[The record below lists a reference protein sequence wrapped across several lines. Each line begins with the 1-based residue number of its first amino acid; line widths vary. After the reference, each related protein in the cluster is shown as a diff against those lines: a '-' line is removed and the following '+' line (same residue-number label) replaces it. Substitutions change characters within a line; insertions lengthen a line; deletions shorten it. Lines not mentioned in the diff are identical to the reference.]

1 MTKDLS
7 SLKLHTELY
16 VSCKRDLIPPC
27 VFLVP
32 PSPLITSK
40 APLGPVQAASEPASP
55 AWAGL
60 SCDSALDQVRRDT
73 ERSLCIMGGNMEHI
87 K

>member
-1 MTKDLS
+1 MKCSVEIEIKYILFMTKDLS

-40 APLGPVQAASEPASP
+40 APLSNLVRFRLLQSP
-55 AWAGL
+55 PR
-60 SCDSALDQVRRDT
+60 QP
-73 ERSLCIMGGNMEHI
+73 ERGSVATAHSTR
-87 K
+87 